1 MDKEVSY
8 LSRRLKIGDR
18 AAEKMYRYLQE
29 NWQTSQR
36 VADMAKKLSLS
47 ETTLRSIANKL
58 SLGARPRIE
67 NLQSDP
73 SPKEIESRAAAV
85 RALWTPAER
94 RQREYGRVR
103 WITPLITTGE
113 IEPPTFSRNPWR

>member
-1 MDKEVSY
+1 MEKEVKY
-8 LSRRLKIGDR
+8 LSRRLKISDL
-18 AAEKMYRYLQE
+18 AAEKMYRFLQL

-36 VADMAKKLSLS
+36 VADMAKKLKLS

-58 SLGARPRIE
+58 SLGSRPRLE

-73 SPKEIESRAAAV
+73 SPEEIKSRAAAV

-94 RQREYGRVR
+94 KQREYGRVR
-103 WITPLITTGE
+103 WIAPTIPVGE
-113 IEPPTFSRNPWR
+113 IEAPVFSRI

>member
-1 MDKEVSY
+1 MDTAVRY
-8 LSRRLKIGDR
+8 LERRLRISTL
-18 AAEKMYRYLQE
+18 AADKMHKYLQL

-36 VADMAKKLSLS
+36 VADMAKKLKVS

-58 SLGARPRIE
+58 ALGARPRQE
-67 NLQSDP
+67 SSPSDP
-73 SPKEIESRAAAV
+73 SPEEIKSRAAAV